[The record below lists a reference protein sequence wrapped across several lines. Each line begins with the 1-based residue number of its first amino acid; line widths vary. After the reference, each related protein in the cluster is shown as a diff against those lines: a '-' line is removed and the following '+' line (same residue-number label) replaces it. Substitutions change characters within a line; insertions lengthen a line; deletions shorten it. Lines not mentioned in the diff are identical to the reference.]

1 MIVPIEAGPELARL
15 TRCEYGQSP
24 HNCASCRHPG
34 RGVPAAVTEVFA
46 QLLCGAQQLSDCKF
60 WVRAAL
66 TWIACLTS
74 QVSVIQDF
82 FLCLRLGMKLE

>member
-1 MIVPIEAGPELARL
+1 VRIRAIAAQLCILPTSR
-15 TRCEYGQSP
+15 Q
-24 HNCASCRHPG
+24 